1 MGNPAYSRMH
11 NHTDDLRSYEQ
22 AVLARRA
29 PLTLHLAPRPRG
41 NTKGNRANPA
51 GSGGGGDRSMS
62 GSDSRASAIG
72 RVARKGLK
80 MHSGLRS
87 NGYRRRHSV
96 PSIRSG
102 RRLVCCPPHTGFPG
116 VVDEQEQNMQEWGLG
131 GISERSRRMSFPSG
145 RTGLVGQRIDWHSCE
160 ICICQDIFLRCNHF
174 RFLKKGLLR
183 AL

>member
-51 GSGGGGDRSMS
+51 GSGSGGDRSMS

-102 RRLVCCPPHTGFPG
+102 RRLVCCPAHKGFPS
-116 VVDEQEQNMQEWGLG
+116 VVDDEQEQNMQVGPWGNRG
-131 GISERSRRMSFPSG
+131 
-145 RTGLVGQRIDWHSCE
+145 
-160 ICICQDIFLRCNHF
+160 
-174 RFLKKGLLR
+174 